1 MCPRLGRRN
10 SADADGRYPHG
21 VGLRSV
27 ERRLER
33 FVEGAVGRLF
43 RGGVRPVELAHR
55 IAREMAD
62 SRSVGVKGQPVVANH
77 FSVSIAVEDLR
88 RFVDVKDSL
97 IRELCD
103 ATRDHAREEGW
114 TFMGPVQV
122 ELEGDD
128 RLRGGAIEVLARMK
142 EADGGVG
149 VLHLPTGQQ
158 VVLGE
163 LVVTMGRLPD
173 CTISFDDPNISRE
186 HANIRP
192 DGDGFILT
200 DSGSTN
206 GTLVNGNPIVA
217 HRLVDGDR
225 IEIGATVI
233 EFRAG

>member
-1 MCPRLGRRN
+1 
-10 SADADGRYPHG
+10 

-33 FVEGAVGRLF
+33 FVEGTVGRLF
-43 RGGVRPVELAHR
+43 RGGVRPVEIGHR

-77 FSVSIAVEDLR
+77 FAVRVAPDDLD
-88 RFVDVKDSL
+88 RFAEVKDSL
-97 IRELCD
+97 VRELCD

-122 ELEGDD
+122 ELDAD
-128 RLRGGAIEVLARMK
+128 SRLRGGTIEVDARMK

-149 VLHLPTGQQ
+149 VLHLPSGQQ

-163 LVVTMGRLPD
+163 FVATIGRLSE

-186 HANIRP
+186 HASIRP
-192 DGDGFILT
+192 DGDGFVLS
-200 DSGSTN
+200 DNGSTN
-206 GTLVNGNPIVA
+206 GTLVNGAAISA
-217 HRLVDGDR
+217 HRLNDGDR
-225 IEIGATVI
+225 IEFGATVI